1 MVKTYGEL
9 YQDTRRV
16 LLETENAQDAGVLAR
31 MLICHVSG
39 KNHAQFLADRD
50 LYAGETIVEGV
61 EKGLKRLLAGEPI
74 AYILGQWEFYGLP
87 MLVSPKVLIPR
98 DDTCAVAKL
107 AIRQA
112 LFLDKD
118 PRILDLCCGSGCIG
132 LAVASR
138 VKDAKVTLADVS
150 LDALA
155 VAKENT
161 ALNKLTGRVRCVQAD
176 ALKPAFPFLGKF
188 DLIVSNPPYITAGE
202 MLELPVSVK
211 DYEPHL
217 ALDGGEDALLREQ
230 IGRLLRFA
238 PLPPLPGK
246 AQKLRALGVEAD
258 GHQPR
263 VVHIDVADLAL
274 LVEPA
279 GLLHFRRLF
288 RREQLRQHRH
298 RPHEGNALVCK
309 DDGPLALQHVDQPP
323 DAPLQRGH
331 PFRSKRAGQPVWVI
345 RLLAMGMVRL
355 VMDEKLPETP
365 DSFGHSTLHS
375 NPCDLNISR

>member
-1 MVKTYGEL
+1 MVKQYGQL
-9 YQDTRRV
+9 YQDTRRA

-50 LYAGETIVEGV
+50 LYAGEAIVEGV
-61 EKGLKRLLAGEPI
+61 ENGLKRLLAGEPI

-87 MLVSPKVLIPR
+87 MIVSPKVLIPR
-98 DDTCAVAKL
+98 DDTCAVAEL
-107 AIRQA
+107 AIKQA

-188 DLIVSNPPYITAGE
+188 DLIVSNPPYITGQE

-217 ALDGGEDALLREQ
+217 ALYGGEDGLDFYRAIAQ
-230 IGRLLRFA
+230 NFA
-238 PLPPLPGK
+238 PALKPGGYLCFEFGMGQGDDVCQILTENGYTILDRTRDYNSRERAVL
-246 AQKLRALGVEAD
+246 AQYGRKEV
-258 GHQPR
+258 
-263 VVHIDVADLAL
+263 
-274 LVEPA
+274 
-279 GLLHFRRLF
+279 
-288 RREQLRQHRH
+288 
-298 RPHEGNALVCK
+298 
-309 DDGPLALQHVDQPP
+309 
-323 DAPLQRGH
+323 
-331 PFRSKRAGQPVWVI
+331 
-345 RLLAMGMVRL
+345 
-355 VMDEKLPETP
+355 
-365 DSFGHSTLHS
+365 
-375 NPCDLNISR
+375 